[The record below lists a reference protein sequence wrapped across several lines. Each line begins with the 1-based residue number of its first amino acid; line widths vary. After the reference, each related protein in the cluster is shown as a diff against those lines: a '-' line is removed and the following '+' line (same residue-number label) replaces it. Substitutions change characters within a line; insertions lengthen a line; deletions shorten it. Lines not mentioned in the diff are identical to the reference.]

1 MTEKKATENVKE
13 ANKEE
18 PVVQQESVEQKTSSQ
33 STNELAQQVETNDDE
48 HSKQRYRR
56 KRLRLR
62 VIPIWL
68 RILLSIVLIGGSF
81 LVGLM
86 VGFAIVGNGDNPA
99 EILKPDLWYYLMDM
113 IRGR

>member
-1 MTEKKATENVKE
+1 MTEKKATKNVKE

-18 PVVQQESVEQKTSSQ
+18 PIVQQEPVEQNTSSQ
-33 STNELAQQVETNDDE
+33 AIDESAQQVETNDDE

-62 VIPIWL
+62 MIPIWL
-68 RILLSIVLIGGSF
+68 RIFLSIVLIGGSF

-86 VGFAIVGNGDNPA
+86 VGFGIVGDGDNPA